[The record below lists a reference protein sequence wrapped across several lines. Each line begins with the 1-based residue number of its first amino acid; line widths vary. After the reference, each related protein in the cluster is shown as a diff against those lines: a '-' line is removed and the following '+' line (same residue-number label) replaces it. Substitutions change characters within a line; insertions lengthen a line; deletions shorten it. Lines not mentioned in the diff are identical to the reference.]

1 MVNMAVLLRRRAAW
15 LILAVI
21 LIGGAAGLYAYA
33 RYAGTRVSTD
43 DAYVN
48 GRIHVVAAKVPGTVK
63 AILVHDNQ
71 FVKKG
76 ALLLEIDERDY
87 DVRVNE
93 ASSSLHAEEAKTRE
107 TATRVEVAKSQ
118 LTELGYRV
126 ASARANLKL
135 QEVNLQQAETDLKR
149 GERLFARTIIAQERY
164 EKIKTA
170 YEGARAQ
177 EAAAREQLQ
186 QAEAALATQQ
196 SLIRQMETAHMA
208 QKAAVRQKGDILTAE
223 RLRHSYTRIYA
234 PSDGYVTR
242 KALEVG
248 NQIQAGQPL
257 MAVVPLDDVWVI
269 ANYKETQLA
278 RVKAGQKA
286 SFTVDS
292 YPGRSFKGRVHS
304 IMAGTGSAFSL
315 FPPENAT
322 GNYVKVVQRI
332 PVKIVLEE
340 GADPEHV
347 LRVGMS
353 VVPTIF
359 VE

>member
-21 LIGGAAGLYAYA
+21 LIGGAAGLYAYV

-43 DAYVN
+43 DAYVT

-76 ALLLEIDERDY
+76 TLLLEIDERDY

-93 ASSSLHAEEAKTRE
+93 ASSSLHAEEAQTRE
-107 TATRVEVAKSQ
+107 PATRVEVANSH
-118 LTELGYRV
+118 LTEWGI
-126 ASARANLKL
+126 ASHRPGPPEASGGQPPSGRNGP
-135 QEVNLQQAETDLKR
+135 ET
-149 GERLFARTIIAQERY
+149 GERLFAKTIIAQERY

-186 QAEAALATQQ
+186 QAEAALSTQQ
-196 SLIRQMETAHMA
+196 SLIRQTETAHMA
-208 QKAAVRQKGDILTAE
+208 QKAAAKQKGDILTAE

-242 KALEVG
+242 KAMEVG

-257 MAVVPLDDVWVI
+257 MAVVPLDDVWVV

-292 YPGRSFKGRVHS
+292 YPGQSFKGKVHS
-304 IMAGTGSAFSL
+304 VMAGTGSAFSL

-340 GADPEHV
+340 GADPSHV